1 MNILYDL
8 LIGSL
13 FFLFYLAIRA
23 GVRGH
28 KVIGIIIGFLFIAIG
43 LILKGTDGEL
53 MDIGGIIIILISLI
67 PEKDIEEDI

>member
-1 MNILYDL
+1 MNILSDL

-28 KVIGIIIGFLFIAIG
+28 KVIGALIGFLFIGIG
-43 LILKGTDGEL
+43 LILKGTDGKL

-67 PEKDIEEDI
+67 PEKDIEEEI

>member
-13 FFLFYLAIRA
+13 FFLFYLAIRS
-23 GVRGH
+23 GIKGHRG
-28 KVIGIIIGFLFIAIG
+28 IGIIIGFLFIAIG
-43 LILKGTDGEL
+43 IILKGTDGEL
-53 MDIGGIIIILISLI
+53 MGIGGIIIILISLI

>member
-1 MNILYDL
+1 MNILGDL

-13 FFLFYLAIRA
+13 FFLFYLAIRS
-23 GVRGH
+23 GIKGH
-28 KVIGIIIGFLFIAIG
+28 KIIGPLLGFLFIGIG

>member
-1 MNILYDL
+1 MNILGDL

-13 FFLFYLAIRA
+13 FFLFYIAIRS
-23 GVRGH
+23 GIKGH
-28 KVIGIIIGFLFIAIG
+28 KIIGALLGFLFIGIG
-43 LILKGTDGEL
+43 LIIRGTDGEL